1 MLILPAEARSPAV
14 EIPPEEDEGLIP
26 PDDEEALRVTADE
39 MSDVQK
45 LREPAAARLCRF
57 TNASTSI
64 PKYLP
69 NVVTSKMLK
78 SVAAK

>member
-1 MLILPAEARSPAV
+1 VLKFPVERSTTV
-14 EIPPEEDEGLIP
+14 EIPLEEDEGLIP
-26 PDDEEALRVTADE
+26 PEDEGALRVTADE

-45 LREPAAARLCRF
+45 LRDPAADRLCLL
-57 TNASTSI
+57 TKASTSM
-64 PKYLP
+64 PTYLP